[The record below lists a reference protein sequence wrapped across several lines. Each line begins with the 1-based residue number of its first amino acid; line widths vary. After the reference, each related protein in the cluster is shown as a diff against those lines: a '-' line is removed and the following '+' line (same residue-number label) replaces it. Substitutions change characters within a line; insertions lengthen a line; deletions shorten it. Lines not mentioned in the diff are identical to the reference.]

1 MRCRVIADIY
11 YSNAQLLQNTD
22 DGKDHRRQHF
32 RPAFRFKNA
41 IFVRTCTRVCVCC
54 ELSGAATPDSGTFCS
69 LETSM
74 KKINLSA
81 DQYLSLKA
89 WDLAPSHIITGPFGN
104 KSSNALDFM
113 YM

>member
-1 MRCRVIADIY
+1 MYVRVY
-11 YSNAQLLQNTD
+11 
-22 DGKDHRRQHF
+22 
-32 RPAFRFKNA
+32 
-41 IFVRTCTRVCVCC
+41 VCC
-54 ELSGAATPDSGTFCS
+54 YFSGAATPDSSTFCS

-81 DQYLSLKA
+81 DRYLSLKA
-89 WDLAPSHIITGPFGN
+89 WDLALSQIIIGPFGN

>member
-1 MRCRVIADIY
+1 MIDIRAADSYRIQMTGTTAAGNVFGQPFGLRMPYLCVRARV
-11 YSNAQLLQNTD
+11 
-22 DGKDHRRQHF
+22 H
-32 RPAFRFKNA
+32 
-41 IFVRTCTRVCVCC
+41 VCC
-54 ELSGAATPDSGTFCS
+54 ELSGAAPPDSSTFCS

-81 DQYLSLKA
+81 DRYLSLKA

-104 KSSNALDFM
+104 KSSIALDFM